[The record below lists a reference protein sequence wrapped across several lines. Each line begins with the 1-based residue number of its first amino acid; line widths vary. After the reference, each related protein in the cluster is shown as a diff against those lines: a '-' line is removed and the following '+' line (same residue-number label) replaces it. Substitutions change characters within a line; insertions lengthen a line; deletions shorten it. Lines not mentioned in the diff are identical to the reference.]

1 MKAKNLPFST
11 QDVRDVCLNCRI
23 CAELKPNFY
32 QRKNNKLIKAT
43 RPIERFSIDFK
54 GPLPSLSR
62 NKYFL
67 AVIDE
72 YSRFPFVIPCSNMST
87 ETVITCL
94 ETIFSLCGMPEFIHS
109 DRGSS
114 FMSAELTNYLRS
126 RGIASSHST
135 SYHPTGNSQVERYNG
150 IVWKTVRLALAS
162 AELPDRQW
170 ESVLPDALHS
180 IRSLFSTAT
189 NATPHDRF
197 FSFPRKSSEGISLP
211 SWLSPGSVFLK
222 KFVRSNKNDDLV
234 EEVEL
239 THLNPTYACIRFKDG
254 RESSVSLT
262 DLAPCPRSTDNA
274 EDGADSD

>member
-1 MKAKNLPFST
+1 MSVCIQRSVSFMFDNRKRSKIKNSKIQSWRIELAEFSFTIQYREGKNNVVPDSFTRAHCAAASISLDEIHSRLCHLGITRLLHLVKAKNLPFST

-32 QRKNNKLIKAT
+32 QRQNNKLIKAT
-43 RPIERFSIDFK
+43 RPMERFSIDFK
-54 GPLPSLSR
+54 GPLPSSSR

-135 SYHPTGNSQVERYNG
+135 PYHPTGNSQVERYNDI

-162 AELPDRQW
+162 AKLPDRQW
-170 ESVLPDALHS
+170 ESVLPDVLH
-180 IRSLFSTAT
+180 
-189 NATPHDRF
+189 
-197 FSFPRKSSEGISLP
+197 SLP
-211 SWLSPGSVFLK
+211 SFNRHK
-222 KFVRSNKNDDLV
+222 CR
-234 EEVEL
+234 
-239 THLNPTYACIRFKDG
+239 PT
-254 RESSVSLT
+254 
-262 DLAPCPRSTDNA
+262 
-274 EDGADSD
+274 